1 MTRKIVASTTVLE
14 SGETREF
21 ESVMSIDRKA
31 QEYRDK
37 MYQERIIRAKS
48 YFDSV
53 DVELAFKDGY
63 NEALNDI
70 NANNNYKTK

>member
-1 MTRKIVASTTVLE
+1 
-14 SGETREF
+14 
-21 ESVMSIDRKA
+21 MSIDRKA
-31 QEYRDK
+31 QEYRDE

-70 NANNNYKTK
+70 NANNNDKTK